1 MSLIVETGT
10 ASAASE
16 AYASVAFADA
26 YHDGAGNMSWAALQ
40 TVDKERA
47 LRRAA
52 MFMNQS
58 YRLQWKGC
66 RVNLTQALD
75 WPRYN
80 VQVPDLGVF
89 NVIMPDTVPV
99 IVQQANAELALSAST
114 KSLNPVASQAVLSK
128 TVGPI
133 KIVYD
138 SNSPQGKRYLA
149 VTDILRPLLQSV
161 GASMKLQRV

>member
-16 AYASVAFADA
+16 AYASVAFADT
-26 YHDGAGNMSWAALQ
+26 YHANVGNSLWSTLLLEE
-40 TVDKERA
+40 KEQA

-52 MFMNQS
+52 MFLCQV

-66 RVNLTQALD
+66 RVNATQALD

-89 NVIMPDTVPV
+89 NVIMPNEVPV
-99 IVQQANAELALSAST
+99 IVQQANAELAFSAAGEN
-114 KSLNPVASQAVLSK
+114 LNPVASQAVISK
-128 TVGPI
+128 QVGPL

-138 SNSPQGKRYLA
+138 SNSPQGKRYLS
-149 VTDILRPLLQSV
+149 VSNMLRPLLQSSS
-161 GASMKLQRV
+161 GLIKLQRV